1 MKFGMVF
8 PGQGSQSVGMLA
20 GYGDAAP
27 VREVVALASEV
38 LAQDIGKLV
47 AEGPAGELNRTVNTR
62 PTECGARSADPSR

>member
-1 MKFGMVF
+1 MTVREWCF

-38 LAQDIGKLV
+38 LGA
-47 AEGPAGELNRTVNTR
+47 GPLADLSPRAL
-62 PTECGARSADPSR
+62 PRSSTAP